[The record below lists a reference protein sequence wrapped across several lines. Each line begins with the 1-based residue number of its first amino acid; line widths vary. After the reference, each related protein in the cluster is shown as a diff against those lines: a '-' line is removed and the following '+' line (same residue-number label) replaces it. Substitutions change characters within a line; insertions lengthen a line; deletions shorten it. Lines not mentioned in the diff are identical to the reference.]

1 MKKARMIVNIAMTV
15 VLLCLM
21 ASLKHYK
28 KIIEDMES
36 YNGFYA
42 REERTYTNLVP
53 QIEKMI

>member
-1 MKKARMIVNIAMTV
+1 MALSKVVKMLEAGRFHNFDFWTRCPKDKKT
-15 VLLCLM
+15 LT
-21 ASLKHYK
+21 
-28 KIIEDMES
+28 S

>member
-1 MKKARMIVNIAMTV
+1 MVTKLKKTLPRKRYRKQPREGIR
-15 VLLCLM
+15 
-21 ASLKHYK
+21 LKQK
-28 KIIEDMES
+28 QRVTS